1 MARLA
6 GHALRHSILSRLRAC
21 GGSAA
26 WLLVAATLYAQ
37 PAGTAAVRVDAG
49 RVENRISPT
58 LYGHFVEFMFEG
70 VKFGLH
76 AELLR
81 DRGFEEPASAVG
93 LPRHW
98 DREPDDRN
106 DGRVHFRWDDSV
118 SYPLGRTS
126 AAERTEHSLRVDV
139 QADGGEAGGVSQARL
154 PIRQGVEYRGSIWIK
169 NQTFKGQVR
178 VALQQDRSGG
188 RSYARTDLP
197 VTA

>member
-1 MARLA
+1 MPHLA
-6 GHALRHSILSRLRAC
+6 AMHCSNNLHLRAC

-49 RVENRISPT
+49 RVKNRISPM

-81 DRGFEEPASAVG
+81 NRGFEEPASAVG
-93 LPRHW
+93 LSRHW

-106 DGRVHFRWDDSV
+106 DGSVRFGWDDSV
-118 SYPLGRTS
+118 SYPPGRTS
-126 AAERTEHSLRVDV
+126 PERAEHSLRVDV
-139 QADGGEAGGVSQARL
+139 VAADGESGVSQAR
-154 PIRQGVEYRGSIWIK
+154 
-169 NQTFKGQVR
+169 
-178 VALQQDRSGG
+178 
-188 RSYARTDLP
+188 
-197 VTA
+197 